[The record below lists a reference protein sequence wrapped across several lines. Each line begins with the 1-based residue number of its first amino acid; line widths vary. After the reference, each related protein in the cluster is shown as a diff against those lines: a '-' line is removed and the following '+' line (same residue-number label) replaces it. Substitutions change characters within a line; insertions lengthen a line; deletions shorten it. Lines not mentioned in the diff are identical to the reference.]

1 MIVARTAILARV
13 SQANL
18 EMVRRTFD
26 EVKIDEKPD
35 EALLRSICDPDVEF
49 LPRRAATE
57 GAYRGIEGIK
67 SFIADTNEVFD
78 KYELEYEMLDL
89 GQRVVAWGKVH
100 ARARRSGIETDVPF
114 GFVYEFR
121 DGKIVRGEDFGSK
134 DKALGAARP

>member
-1 MIVARTAILARV
+1 MIVARSAILARV

-134 DKALGAARP
+134 DKALEASAP